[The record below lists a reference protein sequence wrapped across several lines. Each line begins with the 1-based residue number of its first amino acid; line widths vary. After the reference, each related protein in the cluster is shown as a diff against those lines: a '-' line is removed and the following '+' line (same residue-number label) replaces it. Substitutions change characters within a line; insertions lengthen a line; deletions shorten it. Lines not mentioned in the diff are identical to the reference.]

1 MEARSIPP
9 GSDPFTLPLLLAF
22 GAAMVSGL
30 LAIRWL
36 VALLRHQKFHLFAP
50 YCAVLGV
57 LCLVWYGWLGK

>member
-1 MEARSIPP
+1 MI
-9 GSDPFTLPLLLAF
+9 
-22 GAAMVSGL
+22 SGL

-57 LCLVWYGWLGK
+57 ICLVWYGWLGK